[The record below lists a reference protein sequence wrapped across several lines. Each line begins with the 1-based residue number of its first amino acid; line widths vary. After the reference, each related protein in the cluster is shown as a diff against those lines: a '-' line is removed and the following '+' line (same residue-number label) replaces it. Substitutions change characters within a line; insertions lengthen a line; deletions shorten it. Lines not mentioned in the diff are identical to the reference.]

1 MKATFAGIFS
11 GTFDFLKANWLM
23 MIGMFVS
30 ACVVLGLLGYLM
42 VGSFFSMAARGVEPD
57 PAAMLAMMGQLFLF
71 YLIVL
76 VALYGISLSVWR
88 HGMTNGEDPVFS
100 NFGWALLG
108 GVTLTLLYIGLMIAI
123 YIVFAIIIG
132 ILLMLV
138 GGGAILTGA
147 GGVSP
152 ETMGGP
158 AFAVIILLYI
168 AFIAAWL
175 WVWARISVIGP
186 VMAAERTVNPFTGLV
201 QSWRLTRAS
210 QWTIVGFMLVAAI
223 GAVLLFMVAGLI
235 TGVLGVPLVAV
246 LLYIPLLLFWWS
258 VPPAIY
264 GQVAAPDHAAAFE

>member
-30 ACVVLGLLGYLM
+30 ACVVLGLVGYLT
-42 VGSFFSMAARGVEPD
+42 VGSFLSMAARGVEPD
-57 PAAMLAMMGQLFLF
+57 PSVMLAMIGQLFLF

-88 HGMTNGEDPVFS
+88 HGMTDGEDPVFS

-132 ILLMLV
+132 ILLLLV

-223 GAVLLFMVAGLI
+223 GAVLLFTVAGLI